1 MQFFGCKNV
10 LLIAAQMFC
19 LYLMEENS
27 KNKETAWMPED
38 YVETRLN
45 LGLGAYD
52 YRGEEFD
59 EDDGYMFGLALG
71 EMIDGEFI
79 VGRDHRV
86 NSEEIK
92 DAAVQGLNY
101 TGNEVTDVGLA
112 PTDMVSY
119 LVREMDADGGLV
131 VTASHMPSH
140 FHGLKPLNSQG
151 RILDGEELDL
161 GTENFLENQ
170 VTRPAYRKNKEDE
183 GIFTSNY
190 LDQII
195 LRYEELFDDDLSDV
209 RIGVDPGHGMAS
221 ITLPYILRE
230 LGNEEEIYFINSD
243 LDPYFSERNPD
254 PTEDSLEEL
263 SNLVVENDLDIGIAL
278 DGDADR
284 AVYLNEEGEKV
295 SGDESLAILGEK
307 YLSANGDEAK
317 GIACSGNTSFLVQDR
332 MNSLNAIVEYQ
343 PVGAVFTAKA
353 ALSTGEPDIVFGGQ
367 PNGHFIDPGFT
378 PYDSGTLMATVMPG
392 IIQEKDKALSEIQN
406 ELPQYIIHRENQ
418 EVEDKEEALKEKI
431 DTLDGKIASQTG
443 IAKGVK
449 NGQIV
454 TLRTSGTEPVIRKM
468 VETPH
473 PEETMDRINS
483 GDDSLEIFQD

>member
-1 MQFFGCKNV
+1 
-10 LLIAAQMFC
+10 
-19 LYLMEENS
+19 MEENS
-27 KNKETAWMPED
+27 ENKETEWMPED

-52 YRGEEFD
+52 YRGEDFD

-71 EMIDGEFI
+71 EMINGNFI

-86 NSEEIK
+86 NSEKIK
-92 DAAVQGLNY
+92 DAAVQGLDY

-119 LVREMDADGGLV
+119 LVRELDADGGLV
-131 VTASHMPSH
+131 ITASHMANH

-170 VTRPAYRKNKEDE
+170 VTRPVYRKNEE
-183 GIFTSNY
+183 EASNFSDLY
-190 LDQII
+190 LNDIVS
-195 LRYEELFDDDLSDV
+195 RYNELFDDDLSDV

-221 ITLPYILRE
+221 VTLPYVLRE
-230 LGNEEEIYFINSD
+230 LGDEEDIYFINND
-243 LDPYFSERNPD
+243 LDPFFSERNPD

-263 SNLVVENDLDIGIAL
+263 SDLVVENDLDIGIAL

-307 YLSANGDEAK
+307 YLSANGEEAK

-332 MNSLNAIVEYQ
+332 MNSLNAVVEYQ

-353 ALSTGEPDIVFGGQ
+353 ALSTGEPNIVFGGQ
-367 PNGHFIDPGFT
+367 PNGHFIDPEFT
-378 PYDSGTLMATVMPG
+378 PYDSGTLMAAVMPG
-392 IIQEKDKALSEIQN
+392 IIKEKDSSLSEIQK
-406 ELPQYIIHRENQ
+406 ELPQYIIHRENE
-418 EVEDKEEALKEKI
+418 EVEDKGEALERKIETLDEKI
-431 DTLDGKIASQTG
+431 AGQTG
-443 IAKGVK
+443 IAKGLK
-449 NGQIV
+449 NGQII
-454 TLRTSGTEPVIRKM
+454 TLRTSGTEPVIRKT

-473 PEETMDRINS
+473 PEETMDKINS
-483 GDDSLEIFQD
+483 GNDSLEIFED